1 MSHRRYAI
9 LRVGNFWRIVGR
21 RQAEDFPTRDS
32 VALATARLAAQAI
45 QDGYQVEL
53 VITPPVSAQRPLESD
68 REFPGPGPRAEEAAA
83 HTRYRQNSGEFAV
96 AVDKTAARAD
106 APRSFQQVWSARV

>member
-1 MSHRRYAI
+1 MSNRRYAI

-53 VITPPVSAQRPLESD
+53 VISPPLNAQKPLESD
-68 REFPGPGPRAEEAAA
+68 RELPGPDTALPPTARLAFQ
-83 HTRYRQNSGEFAV
+83 RQAGVPE
-96 AVDKTAARAD
+96 DIR
-106 APRSFQQVWSARV
+106 Q